1 MGKVE
6 ETDGVSPNVRNLFCY
21 VKSRARFE
29 EKAFHLGAEEV
40 PPPAGEVCCNSP
52 TSTLCSPDAGLPAAP
67 LAPHAPLCPFPSQS
81 PSLQLSHLH
90 ASLCHPMPWQGREQA
105 GEAAGL
111 THESSHSP
119 QDLPAQLPVPPCA
132 LAQPGHHGAPRGAG
146 SLSLASPGATG
157 LCRAA
162 PRCPVLQQLL
172 PFSLP
177 NSLPETHNPLTLFL
191 HPSRF
196 RLRA

>member
-1 MGKVE
+1 M
-6 ETDGVSPNVRNLFCY
+6 
-21 VKSRARFE
+21 KSRARFE
-29 EKAFHLGAEEV
+29 EKAFHLGAAVAEHGCRGGLLRL
-40 PPPAGEVCCNSP
+40 A
-52 TSTLCSPDAGLPAAP
+52 LCSPDAGLPAAP
-67 LAPHAPLCPFPSQS
+67 LAPHAPQCPFPSQS
-81 PSLQLSHLH
+81 PSLRLSHLH

-111 THESSHSP
+111 THEASHSP
-119 QDLPAQLPVPPCA
+119 QDLPAQLQSLPVPWLSPA
-132 LAQPGHHGAPRGAG
+132 GHHKAPHGAG
-146 SLSLASPGATG
+146 SPSLASPGATG

-162 PRCPVLQQLL
+162 PRCPVLHQLL